1 MFSLLCAT
9 IEDRANNLSRLKKD
23 AEFGITQHTEIL
35 LSDFDKDIS
44 EFGKK
49 QNFTTV
55 PPYVPGASVVLR
67 SIIPEFGDNA

>member
-1 MFSLLCAT
+1 M
-9 IEDRANNLSRLKKD
+9 
-23 AEFGITQHTEIL
+23 G
-35 LSDFDKDIS
+35 DFDKDIS

-55 PPYVPGASVVLR
+55 PLYVPGASVVLR